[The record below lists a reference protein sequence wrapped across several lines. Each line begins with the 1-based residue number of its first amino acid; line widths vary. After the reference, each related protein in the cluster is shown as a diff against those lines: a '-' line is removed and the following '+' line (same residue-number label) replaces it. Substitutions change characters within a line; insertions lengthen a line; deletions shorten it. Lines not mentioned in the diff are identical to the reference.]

1 MQNMS
6 MLYEHEL
13 KKLVEQEI
21 MRIKD
26 EMSFG
31 RLQTYDDYRYVC
43 GKVAGLLM
51 TIELMSETNT
61 ILNGGKS
68 PHT

>member
-1 MQNMS
+1 